1 MAKSYNE
8 QQILETVR
16 VIHRN
21 LALIVAIL
29 LLTGQLSIVGVF
41 VSPRG
46 FRFTLAGPITGLG
59 RIQSKTGNVAVNLII
74 SFLNIIIAKLL
85 ILDQFNVSGSVL
97 TPDGFTI
104 NVGGPIMGLSR
115 VTARIPDFN
124 NYLDNFDKLVCKFF
138 GFDPHVV
145 KKYRKR

>member
-1 MAKSYNE
+1 MKKSSKE
-8 QQILETVR
+8 KQILETVR

-21 LALIVAIL
+21 LAIIVAIL

-46 FRFTLAGPITGLG
+46 FRFTLSGPITGLG
-59 RIQSKTGNVAVNLII
+59 RIESKTGNIVVNLII
-74 SFLNIIIAKLL
+74 SILNIIIAKLL
-85 ILDQFNVSGSVL
+85 IIDQFNVSGSVL

-104 NVGGPIMGLSR
+104 NVGGPILGMPR

-138 GFDPHVV
+138 DLDPAIV